1 MQANL
6 ESLSVSLNFP
16 LQIED
21 IVKSKRVSY
30 IEAIECWCIE
40 NGKDIIVGADLV
52 KKSPII
58 KEKIKIEAEDLNLL
72 PKTNR
77 LPI

>member
-6 ESLSVSLNFP
+6 EVLTASADFSQ
-16 LQIED
+16 QIEE
-21 IVKSKRVSY
+21 IVRTKKISY
-30 IEAIECWCIE
+30 IESVELWCDR

-58 KEKIKIEAEDLNLL
+58 KSKIQVEAEDLNLL
-72 PKTNR
+72 PKTSR
-77 LPI
+77 LST